1 MMYAT
6 ALPGLIKDNIGDA
19 PLTVRK
25 AALEVRP
32 CIDPW
37 TGLDIHSSAHH
48 SDSKLPRLSPTYMEI
63 VR

>member
-1 MMYAT
+1 MMYAA

-25 AALEVRP
+25 AALEFRP

-37 TGLDIHSSAHH
+37 TGLDIHSSTYY
-48 SDSKLPRLSPTYMEI
+48 SNGEPPGLSPTYME
-63 VR
+63 VTG